1 MAIELPES
9 TPKNHKSSDVKN
21 NEKEQVEALNPE
33 SIKNKTEVS
42 DKASQ
47 SSGSYSHDSER
58 LLIGV
63 MLNSQRH
70 GLHLSLMALVSHED
84 FFVDQHQVTWK
95 IMTAMREAGLTVD
108 PMSIIDHANTK
119 GEFVGG
125 PEYVINTFNDPIAR
139 MCSDEAVNAAAS
151 RIKGFSMSRKLQRA
165 LSMAATL
172 SNTGQE
178 FDQVASY
185 LEDEITNL
193 KRLAT
198 SSRTGPREASF
209 FYDAI
214 LAKITAKLDGE
225 VVEMGTSTGF
235 PELDNLLGGGLANED
250 LIVLAGRPG
259 MGKTAFATAME
270 QNISTSGIAT
280 LFFSLEMTGISLAQR
295 NVSRH
300 ARIPFNH
307 IRSGDLDE
315 REFEP
320 LFETISVLNK
330 APCFIDET
338 PGLSMSE
345 IRSRARAFAM
355 LHKKIVLVV
364 DYLQIVQAGKDSKT
378 KDSRVIVSET
388 SQGLKQ
394 LARELKCPVIALA
407 QLNRELEKR
416 ANKRPM
422 MSDLRESGQLE
433 QDASVIMFLY
443 RDEVYNA
450 DSKDAGTTELILAK
464 NRDGKCATVRYS
476 SDLSMMHYSE
486 MGSYQTEE
494 V

>member
-1 MAIELPES
+1 MAIEIPGS
-9 TPKNHKSSDVKN
+9 HPKKDNAPSNEENKKIEPTAENTASQ
-21 NEKEQVEALNPE
+21 EKE
-33 SIKNKTEVS
+33 I
-42 DKASQ
+42 Q
-47 SSGSYSHDSER
+47 SSGIYSHDSER
-58 LLIGV
+58 LIIGV
-63 MLNSQRH
+63 LLNSQRQ
-70 GLHLSLMALVSHED
+70 GLHLPLMALVSHED
-84 FFVDQHQVTWK
+84 FYVDQHQITWK
-95 IMTAMREAGLTVD
+95 IMTSMREAGLTVD
-108 PMSIIDHANTK
+108 PVSIIDHANTK

-125 PEYVINTFNDPIAR
+125 PEYIINTFNDPIAR
-139 MCSDEAVNAAAS
+139 MCSDDAVNAAAN

-165 LSMAATL
+165 LSMATTL

-185 LEDEITNL
+185 LEDEIINL

-235 PELDNLLGGGLANED
+235 EELDNLLGGGLANED

-259 MGKTAFATAME
+259 MGKTAFATAIE
-270 QNISTSGIAT
+270 QNISIPGVAT

-307 IRSGDLDE
+307 IRSGDLDD
-315 REFEP
+315 REFSP
-320 LFETISVLNK
+320 LIETISILSK

-345 IRSRARAFAM
+345 IRSRSRAFAM
-355 LHKKIVLVV
+355 LYPKVVIIV
-364 DYLQIVQAGKDSKT
+364 DYVQIVQAGKDSKT

-443 RDEVYNA
+443 RDEVYNP
-450 DSKDAGTTELILAK
+450 DSKDKGTTELILAK
-464 NRDGKCATVRYS
+464 NRDGKCATIRYG
-476 SDLSMMHYSE
+476 SDLSMMHYTE

-494 V
+494 T